1 MILHRNLPQPIT
13 CNNEASPGRIPNMN
27 CSQVLSKLTEIERS
41 IGVVDSLAL
50 RRMIVEAQDFILK
63 SQKQNVEELRLAK
76 KQGRIAVD

>member
-1 MILHRNLPQPIT
+1 
-13 CNNEASPGRIPNMN
+13 MN